1 MVLLENLALCYI
13 ALAHQLFQGWMEKYA
28 CKSMIDFIASRCSE
42 MIFQENLIFV
52 IFLILADLF

>member
-28 CKSMIDFIASRCSE
+28 CKSKIDFQTLCFSLSTLK
-42 MIFQENLIFV
+42 FQKVF
-52 IFLILADLF
+52 FDKMADMADA